1 MHEFKIMFNG
11 VEVFKTL
18 KQTTVIKML
27 ERGYLKR
34 IEGNRLEFV
43 ENKDCYFYF
52 SHKMPLGK
60 VLTYLSHV
68 SNQNAT
74 CEDCGKEMSF
84 HIRPVMKNGQ
94 IDFKGIVCVCKTCR
108 SKKLEQE
115 DILVPQFRQDFSHKA
130 MNKRVREELKKK
142 HKNQKVYS
150 ALVEDNELFS
160 LKKQE
165 LKLYSLSK
173 IVLPPL
179 KSSNQP
185 SKNTTQQRLAEAGL
199 KGMYEELDLSDKE
212 VRKKVRAFL
221 RKEDGKCPCC
231 GERATTSVLYTI
243 EHIKPK
249 SRGGENNL
257 NNFIGMCETCNKD
270 KGNRTIM
277 EYLQVKHFNA
287 LPYRALV
294 IAHKEKALI
303 EKEYQQFKKKVA
315 KIEAEKAAEILR
327 NLRKDFQPV

>member
-1 MHEFKIMFNG
+1 MHEFKIMFKG
-11 VEVFKTL
+11 KEIFKTL
-18 KQTTVIKML
+18 KRETVLKML
-27 ERGYLKR
+27 NQGYLKR
-34 IEGNRLEFV
+34 KDGNTLEFIK
-43 ENKDCYFYF
+43 NNDCRFYF

-60 VLTYLSHV
+60 ILKYLSYV
-68 SNQNAT
+68 SDKNAT

-84 HIRPVMKNGQ
+84 HIRPVMKDGQ

-108 SKKLEQE
+108 SKKLKQE

-130 MNKRVREELKKK
+130 MNKRVRDELKKK

-150 ALVEDNELFS
+150 ALVEDNEMFT

-179 KSSNQP
+179 KSSNRP
-185 SKNTTQQRLAEAGL
+185 SESTTQQRLAEAGFN
-199 KGMYEELDLSDKE
+199 GMYEELDLSDKE
-212 VRKKVRAFL
+212 VRKKVRSFL
-221 RKEDGKCPCC
+221 KKEDGKCPCC
-231 GERATTSVLYTI
+231 GERATNSVIYTI

-294 IAHKEKALI
+294 IAHKEKSLI
-303 EKEYQQFKKKVA
+303 EKEYQEFKEKVD
-315 KIEAEKAAEILR
+315 KIEAEKASEVLR
-327 NLRKDFQPV
+327 SLRKEGQLI